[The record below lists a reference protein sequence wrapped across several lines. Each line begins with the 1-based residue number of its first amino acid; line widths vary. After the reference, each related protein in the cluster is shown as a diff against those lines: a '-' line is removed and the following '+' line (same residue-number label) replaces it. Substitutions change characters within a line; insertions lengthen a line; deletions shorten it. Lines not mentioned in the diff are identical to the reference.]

1 MTENHHDFTANSA
14 SHGVGV
20 QRLVRW
26 FVRGTK
32 PDGTRWESA
41 RKHDTREDAE
51 AEMEW
56 WGPEMGDMKIM
67 RLTYPKGFEHL
78 RERGG
83 NHYGPPNDKH
93 SNQGSEI

>member
-32 PDGTRWESA
+32 PDGTRWESGH
-41 RKHDTREDAE
+41 KHTTRESAE
-51 AEMEW
+51 AEMEV
-56 WGPEMGDMKIM
+56 WGPEMGTMKIM
-67 RLTYPKGFEHL
+67 REFF
-78 RERGG
+78 
-83 NHYGPPNDKH
+83 PPN
-93 SNQGSEI
+93 SESESEGEQPKR